1 MKYLLTCDNV
11 VLRPMTIEDSMLIV
25 KWRNE
30 ERVRKF
36 YLYRETF
43 TLEGQEAYFHRMVET
58 GKVVQLMICD
68 PATDEAIGCTVASE
82 INEEKRTAE
91 IGVFMGDH
99 AAPGKHLASH
109 GMRALA
115 FYVFQTRPV
124 DTVYS
129 RIFKDNIASRKMTE
143 RTGLPYVRDL
153 PGVLDSKGQPHDMV
167 LHEAHRDT
175 FLAAVRDV
183 QWNP

>member
-11 VLRPMTIEDSMLIV
+11 VLRPMTIEDSPLIV

-91 IGVFMGDH
+91 IGVFMGITRRRESTSH
-99 AAPGKHLASH
+99 PMACAPWPS
-109 GMRALA
+109 MS
-115 FYVFQTRPV
+115 FRPARSIRC
-124 DTVYS
+124 TPGS
-129 RIFKDNIASRKMTE
+129 L
-143 RTGLPYVRDL
+143 RTTSQAGR
-153 PGVLDSKGQPHDMV
+153 
-167 LHEAHRDT
+167 
-175 FLAAVRDV
+175 
-183 QWNP
+183 